1 MMPYRY
7 TRRAFLAGVGGAFA
21 LKIML
26 RNFELMAE
34 EAKPPPRFLLTHWPV
49 GAVKYLFVPQGNGTI
64 TEFSRILE
72 PFNAAGLKDDMTLI
86 WGLRD
91 VGRSPG
97 GGGHEAGTPFATT
110 GADSPG
116 TRRNGGEGD
125 DACAGGP
132 SWDQILLTEVED
144 DPATGAIAL
153 RRPGIGY
160 ANAICD
166 ERIDSQETS
175 TRCLSYG
182 YQTQT
187 IESVS
192 PGGTITEHVPL
203 LPELSPVQLYMKLF
217 SGFMPGGSTPN
228 NQEAVRRALIQR
240 RSVLDYCKSELAH
253 LKSIAP
259 ASESQKIDIHA
270 EVCRK
275 MEAQLS
281 ELIDGNTTTPG
292 GCVVPD
298 TSGPEWQLVG
308 KSGSRFDYGNPAANE
323 ADDEVHHQIGLLH
336 AQVLLS
342 AFQCD
347 IIRVVSFQW
356 SPGTNHVSFKGLF
369 PGEPNAVYMHH
380 PLSHRNNGKPMS
392 ETFHGPSQD
401 AGVQAVTEFL
411 ANVHAWYNEK
421 TAEIINLFK
430 NTQDAFGANLL
441 DHTIIPFVTE
451 VAEQNHSRSPKGA
464 LIFGGRALGMQLG
477 RYLNFESEP
486 RAHVDLWASIAQAY
500 FRSSDPMSRLGHL
513 RFGTE
518 PRVIDGLW
526 SPPG

>member
-1 MMPYRY
+1 
-7 TRRAFLAGVGGAFA
+7 
-21 LKIML
+21 
-26 RNFELMAE
+26 
-34 EAKPPPRFLLTHWPV
+34 
-49 GAVKYLFVPQGNGTI
+49 
-64 TEFSRILE
+64 E

-281 ELIDGNTTTPG
+281 ELIDGNTT
-292 GCVVPD
+292 
-298 TSGPEWQLVG
+298 
-308 KSGSRFDYGNPAANE
+308 
-323 ADDEVHHQIGLLH
+323 
-336 AQVLLS
+336 
-342 AFQCD
+342 
-347 IIRVVSFQW
+347 
-356 SPGTNHVSFKGLF
+356 
-369 PGEPNAVYMHH
+369 
-380 PLSHRNNGKPMS
+380 
-392 ETFHGPSQD
+392 
-401 AGVQAVTEFL
+401 
-411 ANVHAWYNEK
+411 
-421 TAEIINLFK
+421 
-430 NTQDAFGANLL
+430 
-441 DHTIIPFVTE
+441 
-451 VAEQNHSRSPKGA
+451 
-464 LIFGGRALGMQLG
+464 
-477 RYLNFESEP
+477 
-486 RAHVDLWASIAQAY
+486 
-500 FRSSDPMSRLGHL
+500 
-513 RFGTE
+513 
-518 PRVIDGLW
+518 
-526 SPPG
+526 